1 MLRVLALSRVCSS
14 RAMASSKRF
23 IGGDEPTPIAYTRA
37 VRAVDLHVHLP
48 LPEWVEG
55 SLGPYRE
62 ATERYFRRRVTLST
76 AEELAGVYE
85 ALDCVG
91 VLLAWDAETA
101 TGRPPLSND
110 LVAGIVPGSRAGS
123 SASPRWTRGSPP
135 RWPSCAGPARSWAC
149 TASSSTP
156 RCRPSGPTTPASPS
170 CSSRPPPTGR
180 RACSTPAPAASGPA
194 PRGGQGVE
202 LGYARPI
209 HLDAVAARHP
219 ELPVVMAHFGWP
231 WHTEAVAIALHKA
244 NVHPVR
250 LGAPVRPR
258 RGGPRGRGP
267 PRRPGAVRLRR
278 PVLRRRQGAGRMG
291 GALSAAAFARVAR
304 DNAARLGLEAGPP

>member
-1 MLRVLALSRVCSS
+1 
-14 RAMASSKRF
+14 MASSKRF

-76 AEELAGVYE
+76 AEELAAAYE

-110 LVAGIVPGSRAGS
+110 LVAGIVARFPGRFVGF
-123 SASPRWTRGSPP
+123 ASVDPWKP
-135 RWPSCAGPARSWAC
+135 
-149 TASSSTP
+149 TAL
-156 RCRPSGPTTPASPS
+156 AEL
-170 CSSRPPPTGR
+170 R
-180 RACSTPAPAASGPA
+180 RAREELGLHGFKFHPSMQAFRPDDARFAELFEQAAAYRAPCLFHTGTSGIGAGTP
-194 PRGGQGVE
+194 GGQGVE

-244 NVHPVR
+244 NVHLELSGWAPRYVPDEVVR
-250 LGAPVRPR
+250 EAEGRLADRVLFGSDAPFFDA
-258 RGGPRGRGP
+258 GK
-267 PRRPGAVRLRR
+267 
-278 PVLRRRQGAGRMG
+278 VLAGWEER
-291 GALSAAAFARVAR
+291 LSAAAFARVAR
-304 DNAARLGLEAGPP
+304 DNAARLLGLEAGPP